1 MALPGLFTPVRRQ
14 GRVLIDGGAVN
25 PVPYDILADSCEVT
39 VAVDVSGKRSPKQ
52 DLSFLDAFFNTFQI
66 MQHSI
71 LAGKMALRPPDIMV
85 RPDIVDVRTL
95 EFHRVDAIF
104 RQAGP
109 ARDRLKRELEA
120 RLG

>member
-1 MALPGLFTPVRRQ
+1 
-14 GRVLIDGGAVN
+14 
-25 PVPYDILADSCEVT
+25 
-39 VAVDVSGKRSPKQ
+39 
-52 DLSFLDAFFNTFQI
+52 

-104 RQAGP
+104 QQAGP

-120 RLG
+120 ILG